1 MHGRG
6 STTQRDE
13 GGGATVAARADCSPM
28 DVYLEVGTRRV
39 FAGGIEWPGWN
50 RSGRDEERA
59 LEALLASAPRYAA
72 AMTHSSPTFDPP
84 GSVDELEVVE
94 RLTGDATT
102 DFGAPSIAPEADRR
116 PVDSRELVRLQTLL
130 EMSWKALDRAA
141 EAAEGV
147 ELATGP
153 RGGGRVLDAI
163 VGHVVGAEVAYLA
176 RLASPRPKIDE
187 ADPAVALEPVRTAV
201 QEALTRAVQEGLPE
215 AGPRG
220 GAIWPPRY
228 FVRRT
233 TWHALDHAWEIEDRS
248 TPA

>member
-1 MHGRG
+1 
-6 STTQRDE
+6 
-13 GGGATVAARADCSPM
+13 M
-28 DVYLEVGTRRV
+28 DVYLEVGNKRV
-39 FAGGIEWPGWN
+39 FAGGLQWPGWN

-72 AMTHSSPTFDPP
+72 VMTHSSPRFDPP
-84 GSVDELEVVE
+84 ASVDDLEVVE

-116 PVDSRELVRLQTLL
+116 PVDSRELVRLQRLL
-130 EMSWKALDRAA
+130 ELSWKALDRAA

-163 VGHVVGAEVAYLA
+163 VGHVVGAEVSYLG

-187 ADPAVALEPVRTAV
+187 ADPAAALEEVRTAV

-220 GAIWPPRY
+220 GAIWLPRY

-233 TWHALDHAWEIEDRS
+233 VWHALDHAWEIEDRS
-248 TPA
+248 PTA